1 MSSAPNCWTVAELLS
16 RCSRRP
22 PDEIAWQE
30 FVRRYH
36 LTIRTNVL
44 KTYYSKAKKEMD
56 RKPQFLEDTIEDL
69 VQTVYIKL
77 IEDQNEALNRFEG
90 KHDNSIYQ
98 YLGIISINVVRD
110 HFRETKAKKRPKI
123 SFSLDQLLETS
134 GDSSLL
140 GENLSDI
147 DGSPMDGSS
156 AYFTIKDIEGALK
169 QAVAG
174 RNKDRDILIFK
185 MRYYEGLTL
194 DEISKAVGPKVSAV
208 SVGSILNRIIKRL
221 KPLLGPEGEIH

>member
-1 MSSAPNCWTVAELLS
+1 MSSAPNCWTVDELLS

-22 PDEIAWQE
+22 ADEIAWQE

-36 LTIRTNVL
+36 TTIKTNVV
-44 KTYYSKAKKEMD
+44 KTYYQKAKKEID

-69 VQTVYIKL
+69 VQAVYMRL

-110 HFRETKAKKRPKI
+110 HFREMMAKKRPKV
-123 SFSLDQLLETS
+123 SFSLDQLLEIS
-134 GDSSLL
+134 DSPLL

-147 DGSPMDGSS
+147 DGSPMSEAS
-156 AYFTIKDIEGALK
+156 AYFTFDDVESALRK
-169 QAVAG
+169 AVVG
-174 RNKDRDILIFK
+174 KNKERDILIFK
-185 MRYYEGLTL
+185 MRFYEGLTL
-194 DEISKAVGPKVSAV
+194 DEISRAVGPRVSAV

-221 KPLLGPEGEIH
+221 KPLLGLEERIH